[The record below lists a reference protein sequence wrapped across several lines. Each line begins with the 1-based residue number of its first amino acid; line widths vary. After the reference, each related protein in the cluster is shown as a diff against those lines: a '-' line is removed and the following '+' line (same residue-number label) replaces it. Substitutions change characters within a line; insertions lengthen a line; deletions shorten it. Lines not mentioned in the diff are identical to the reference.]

1 MNKFKEFLVGLGL
14 LIIGSIVVATGF
26 IIWAIS
32 MDEVLVNFTTIKDVI
47 SQEYVTETNLTVK
60 DLKISKSDLS
70 ITIDNDGVFNTNSF
84 KESDIKGSFDVEYT
98 LSDDST
104 FTKTFELKDIHD
116 IPDVGSTVSAQYY
129 KGIYE
134 KITYDKTQT
143 IKSQNK
149 LQKGDKLAGDLI
161 EPLYNWETINQRKE
175 PLKTTIKI
183 TYQKPNGY
191 FNKLDVVTSEY
202 TIKP

>member
-1 MNKFKEFLVGLGL
+1 MEKFKEFLITLVL
-14 LIIGSIVVATGF
+14 LIIGSIVVATGL
-26 IIWAIS
+26 IMCAIS
-32 MDEVLVNFTTIKDVI
+32 MDKVLVDFTTIKDVI
-47 SQEYVTETNLTVK
+47 SQEYVIETNLKVK
-60 DLKISKSDLS
+60 DLKISKSELS
-70 ITIDNDGVFNTNSF
+70 ITIDNDGVFNTNSL
-84 KESDIKGSFDVEYT
+84 KESDIQGSFDVEYT

-104 FTKTFELKDIHD
+104 FTKTFELKDIHNTPD
-116 IPDVGSTVSAQYY
+116 IGSTVSTQYY

-149 LQKGDKLAGDLI
+149 LQKGDKLAEDLI
-161 EPLYNWETINQRKE
+161 EPIYNWETINKRKE
-175 PLKTTIKI
+175 PIKTTIKI

>member
-1 MNKFKEFLVGLGL
+1 MEKFKEFLMTLGL
-14 LIIGSIVVATGF
+14 LIIGSIVVASGF

-32 MDEVLVNFTTIKDVI
+32 MDKVLVDFTTIKDVI

-70 ITIDNDGVFNTNSF
+70 ITIDNNSVFDTNSF

-98 LSDDST
+98 LSDNST
-104 FTKTFELKDIHD
+104 FTKTFELKDTHD
-116 IPDVGSTVSAQYY
+116 IPDVGSTVSTQYY

-149 LQKGDKLAGDLI
+149 LQKGDKLAEDLI
-161 EPLYNWETINQRKE
+161 EPLYSWETINQRKE
-175 PLKTTIKI
+175 PLKTTIKV
-183 TYQKPNGY
+183 TYPKSNSY
-191 FNKLDVVTSEY
+191 FNKLDTVTSEY
-202 TIKP
+202 IIKP

>member
-1 MNKFKEFLVGLGL
+1 MEKFKEFIMTLGL
-14 LIIGSIVVATGF
+14 LIIGSIVIATGL

-32 MDEVLVNFTTIKDVI
+32 MDKILVNFTTIKDVI
-47 SQEYVTETNLTVK
+47 SQEYVTETNLNVK

-70 ITIDNDGVFNTNSF
+70 ITINNDGVFDTNSF

-104 FTKTFELKDIHD
+104 FTKTFDIKDIHD
-116 IPDVGSTVSAQYY
+116 IPDIGSTVSTQYY

-134 KITYDKTQT
+134 KITYDKTKT

-149 LQKGDKLAGDLI
+149 LQKGDKIAQDLI
-161 EPLYNWETINQRKE
+161 KPLYNWETINKRKE
-175 PLKTTIKI
+175 PLKTTIKV
-183 TYQKPNGY
+183 TYQKPNDY

>member
-1 MNKFKEFLVGLGL
+1 MEKFKEFFVAIG
-14 LIIGSIVVATGF
+14 IIIITSIIFSGAF
-26 IIWAIS
+26 IMWSIAMNKS
-32 MDEVLVNFTTIKDVI
+32 LNNLTTIQNVI

-60 DLKISKSDLS
+60 NLKISKSNLS
-70 ITIDNDGVFNTNSF
+70 FTIDKEGVFDTNSF
-84 KESDIKGSFDVEYT
+84 KESDIKGSFDIKYT

-104 FTKTFELKDIHD
+104 FTKTFKLKDIHD

-149 LQKGDKLAGDLI
+149 LQKSNNLAEDLI
-161 EPLYNWETINQRKE
+161 EPLYSWETINQRKE
-175 PLKTTIKI
+175 PLKTTIKV
-183 TYQKPNGY
+183 TYPKPNGY
-191 FNKLDVVTSEY
+191 FNKLDTVTSEY
-202 TIKP
+202 IIKP

>member
-1 MNKFKEFLVGLGL
+1 MNKSLNNL
-14 LIIGSIVVATGF
+14 
-26 IIWAIS
+26 
-32 MDEVLVNFTTIKDVI
+32 TTIQNVI

-60 DLKISKSDLS
+60 DLKISKSNLS
-70 ITIDNDGVFNTNSF
+70 FTIDKEGVFDTNSF
-84 KESDIKGSFDVEYT
+84 KESDIKGSFDVEYI
-98 LSDDST
+98 LDDNST
-104 FTKTFELKDIHD
+104 FTKTFKIKDIHN
-116 IPDVGSTVSAQYY
+116 IPDVGSTVSTQYY

-149 LQKGDKLAGDLI
+149 LQKGDNIIRDLVK
-161 EPLYNWETINQRKE
+161 PLYNWEIINQRKE
-175 PLKTTIKI
+175 PLKTTIKV
-183 TYQKPNGY
+183 TYQKPNDY

>member
-1 MNKFKEFLVGLGL
+1 MEKFKEFFVAIGI
-14 LIIGSIVVATGF
+14 LIITSIIFSGAF
-26 IIWAIS
+26 IIWSIAMNKS
-32 MDEVLVNFTTIKDVI
+32 LNKLTTIQTVI
-47 SQEYVTETNLTVK
+47 SQEYVTETNLKVK
-60 DLKISKSDLS
+60 DLKISKSNLS
-70 ITIDNDGVFNTNSF
+70 FTIDKEGVFDTNSF

-98 LSDDST
+98 LDDNSK
-104 FTKTFELKDIHD
+104 FTRTFEIKDIHN
-116 IPDVGSTVSAQYY
+116 IPDVGSTVSTQYY

-149 LQKGDKLAGDLI
+149 LQKGDKLAEDLT
-161 EPLYNWETINQRKE
+161 EPVYNWETINQRKE
-175 PLKTTIKI
+175 PLKTTIKV